1 MPPPG
6 RLDSGVDFDYAGTG
20 LPYDPFEPSGMQRMG
35 SNRHISALFRKNTR
49 FDVTSAWAKSSF
61 SSVLIIF
68 AAGAPV
74 AGQARKLRH
83 IWGEVDRKVLNR
95 PKQHW

>member
-1 MPPPG
+1 LTPASTLIIPAPAFLTI
-6 RLDSGVDFDYAGTG
+6 RSIRQACKEWAQTGT
-20 LPYDPFEPSGMQRMG
+20 
-35 SNRHISALFRKNTR
+35 NRYISALFRKNTR